1 MTNKIVTLVTGGNR
15 GMGLALIKA
24 LHAQGQQLIMG
35 SRDLAKGRA
44 AVEAAHLSD
53 VTVVQLDVTD
63 SQSIQAA
70 VNAIQ
75 NQYGQLDILI
85 NNAGAAFDHHQR
97 PSLIKLETIQADLN
111 LNFLGTIA
119 MTQACLPLLTKSSP
133 SKIINISSMMG
144 SLTNA
149 LDPQSSVYH
158 ASAIGYQASKAALNM
173 FTIQLAKEL
182 QTTNITVNA
191 VDPGM
196 VATEFGGITP
206 ELASQHGAKSIAHG
220 IQRTIDLATHT
231 DNTTTGTFSNTDGP
245 VAW

>member
-1 MTNKIVTLVTGGNR
+1 
-15 GMGLALIKA
+15 
-24 LHAQGQQLIMG
+24 
-35 SRDLAKGRA
+35 
-44 AVEAAHLSD
+44 
-53 VTVVQLDVTD
+53 
-63 SQSIQAA
+63 
-70 VNAIQ
+70 
-75 NQYGQLDILI
+75 
-85 NNAGAAFDHHQR
+85 
-97 PSLIKLETIQADLN
+97 
-111 LNFLGTIA
+111 
-119 MTQACLPLLTKSSP
+119 
-133 SKIINISSMMG
+133 MMG

-220 IQRTIDLATHT
+220 IQRTIDLATDT